1 MANNSSLAENPWER
15 LANAIVL
22 SAVSDYRAALR
33 KLKRNPQNQDAMSD
47 AMAIE
52 RFFRSGWY
60 SGITSV
66 DGEYLMDRLRKEIAE
81 KK

>member
-1 MANNSSLAENPWER
+1 MATKNLGENPYEK

-22 SAVSDYRAALR
+22 SAATDYKAVLR
-33 KLKRNPQNQDAMSD
+33 KIKRNPENQNAMQD

-60 SGITSV
+60 SVLTSV

>member
-1 MANNSSLAENPWER
+1 MANNSSLSENPWER

-52 RFFRSGWY
+52 RFFRSGWF
-60 SGITSV
+60 SILTSV
-66 DGEYLMDRLRKEIAE
+66 DGEYLMDRLRKEAAE

>member
-1 MANNSSLAENPWER
+1 MANNSNLAENPWER

-22 SAVSDYRAALR
+22 LAVSDYRSALR

-47 AMAIE
+47 AIE
-52 RFFRSGWY
+52 RFFRSGWF
-60 SGITSV
+60 SILTSV
-66 DGEYLMDRLRKEIAE
+66 DGEYLMDRLRKEAAE

>member
-52 RFFRSGWY
+52 RFFQSGWF
-60 SGITSV
+60 SILTSV
-66 DGEYLMDRLRKEIAE
+66 DGEYLMDRLRKEAAE